1 MEDLKKKLKE
11 KPQKRGSKP
20 AVTDHHAGSST
31 AVEDHD
37 NGGCQPAAQS
47 MAGLGV
53 FNLMLR
59 ELQLITEAIQNGFR
73 DVNGE
78 LKEIKAAIV
87 KK

>member
-53 FNLMLR
+53 FNLMLS
-59 ELQLITEAIQNGFR
+59 ELQLKT
-73 DVNGE
+73 V
-78 LKEIKAAIV
+78 
-87 KK
+87 